1 MTQRTSAH
9 GFGECTVAPHLQVL
23 AWHQTQWQG
32 GDQTPESV
40 VVALCQQRTWV
51 KSSSCFKWTMKGGD
65 PLALTEIKP
74 VVKLMGALALHL

>member
-1 MTQRTSAH
+1 MGLGLHSGIT
-9 GFGECTVAPHLQVL
+9 QVL
-23 AWHQTQWQG
+23 PWHQTQWRG

-51 KSSSCFKWTMKGGD
+51 KSCSCFKRTMVGGD

-74 VVKLMGALALHL
+74 VVKPVGALALHL